1 VQTAKDYGMKVAAHA
16 HGAEAIKRAVRA
28 GVASIEHGSYMDD
41 EGMQLMKQYGTWY
54 VPTIIAGKSVADS
67 AKKPGYYPAII
78 AGKAIVIGAQIQNT
92 FGKAYK
98 AGVKIAFG
106 TDAGVYAHG
115 KNWKEFVYMTEAGMP
130 ILEAISAATLSASQL
145 LGVDNIG
152 TIEKDKLADIIAV
165 DGDPTKDVNVMGNV
179 KFVMKAGV
187 VYKSE

>member
-1 VQTAKDYGMKVAAHA
+1 MNIIIPMAGL
-16 HGAEAIKRAVRA
+16 GKRLRP
-28 GVASIEHGSYMDD
+28 HT
-41 EGMQLMKQYGTWY
+41 LT
-54 VPTIIAGKSVADS
+54 VP
-67 AKKPGYYPAII
+67 KPLLPI

-130 ILEAISAATLSASQL
+130 ILEAIRTATLSASQL

-165 DGDPTKDVNVMGNV
+165 DGNPTKDVNVMGNV